1 MNRYDFAELAAR
13 EMQGCEEYQ
22 ARSYSY
28 FPSSLS
34 REEYEMTLKEL
45 WNYGMMKIVITFNN
59 K

>member
-45 WNYGMMKIVITFNN
+45 WNDENSDYFQ
-59 K
+59 